1 MNWKPNE
8 LLFVPLGGAGE
19 IGMNVNLYHY
29 QGKWLMVDLGINFPD
44 ENMPGVDVVLPDLR
58 FLDDKIDDI
67 AGLVLTH
74 GHEDHLGAVPY
85 LWRKLRCPVYG
96 TPFTLAL
103 LRAKLKEHGLASKV
117 PLNPMPYNTPTDIA
131 PFSVEML
138 ALTHSIPDAAGLIIS
153 VAGKQIFHTG
163 DWKFDPSPQLGGV
176 SDMQRLK
183 ALGDAGVL
191 AMIGDST
198 NAMVEGTTPS
208 EETAKAGLLE
218 AIKKQKGRVAIT
230 CFASNVARLNSLIE
244 VAGQVGRE
252 VMLVGRALNRAVL
265 AAEESGYLKDWPTLL
280 DVEDFESVPR
290 DKLLL
295 IASGSQGEARS
306 SMTRIGMG
314 THHLVGLESGDC
326 VLFSSR
332 EIPGNESAI
341 AKVAGAL
348 VARGIK
354 VIDADD
360 APIHVSG
367 HPARGDLTA
376 MYQMIRPQIAIPV
389 HGTPRYIQAHV
400 ELAQNCQVPYVA
412 EMQNGQVIRLH
423 PAPPKRIGEAE
434 IGMQT
439 REGKDIIPL
448 YGSGLKGR
456 RKLMEHGTISASLVL
471 DGKGRLVASPLIHQS
486 GVMDDE
492 KASDFTAEAMLA
504 LEDACADLNKNI
516 RDNDAQVESIV
527 AKTLRSLAKKMA
539 GRRPVVHIHILRV

>member
-1 MNWKPNE
+1 MNWQPDE

-29 QGKWLMVDLGINFPD
+29 DGKWLMVDLGINFPD

-58 FLDDKIDDI
+58 FLDDKIDAI

-85 LWRKLRCPVYG
+85 LWSKLRCPIYG

-103 LRAKLKEHGLASKV
+103 LRTKLKEHGLASKV
-117 PLNPMPYNTPTDIA
+117 QLKPMTYNAPTDIA

-138 ALTHSIPDAAGLIIS
+138 ALTHSIPDAAGLVIS

-163 DWKFDPSPQLGGV
+163 DWKFDPSPQLGDI
-176 SDMQRLK
+176 SDMKRLK

-198 NAMVEGTTPS
+198 NAMVEGITPS
-208 EETAKAGLLE
+208 EATAKAGLLD
-218 AIKKQKGRVAIT
+218 AIKKEKGRVVVT

-244 VAGQVGRE
+244 VAGKVGRE

-265 AAEESGYLKDWPTLL
+265 AAQESGYLKDWPNLL
-280 DVEDFESVPR
+280 DVEDFDSVPR
-290 DKLLL
+290 KKLLL
-295 IASGSQGEARS
+295 IASGSQGEPRS

-314 THHLVGLESGDC
+314 THHIVGLEAEDC

-332 EIPGNESAI
+332 EIPGNEAAI

-348 VARGIK
+348 VARGVK

-376 MYQMIRPQIAIPV
+376 MYQMIRPEISIPV

-423 PAPPKRIGEAE
+423 PGTPKRIGEAE

-439 REGKDIIPL
+439 REGKDIVPL
-448 YGSGLKGR
+448 YGKGLKSR
-456 RKLMEHGTISASLVL
+456 RKLMENGTVSTSLVL
-471 DGKGRLVASPLIHQS
+471 DGKGRLIASPTVHQS

-492 KASDFTAEAMLA
+492 KASDFATEAMLA
-504 LEDACADLNKNI
+504 LEDACAKLNKNI
-516 RDNDAQVESIV
+516 RHDDAQVESIV
-527 AKTLRSLAKKMA
+527 AKTLRNLAKKMA